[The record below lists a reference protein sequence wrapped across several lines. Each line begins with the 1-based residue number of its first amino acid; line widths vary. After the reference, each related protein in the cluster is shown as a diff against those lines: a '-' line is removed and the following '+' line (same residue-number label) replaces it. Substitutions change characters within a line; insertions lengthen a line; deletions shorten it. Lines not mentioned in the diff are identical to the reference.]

1 MTALGHPDAELSI
14 LFVGDRRIA
23 VLNAAFLDRQG
34 PTNVIAFPMRS
45 GRFSD
50 LSPNLMGDVVISADT
65 ACREAQR
72 AGIGVDVRLTQLMV
86 HGVLHL
92 CGFDHEHD
100 RREARR
106 MAAKSR
112 QLMKLIAGGP
122 S

>member
-1 MTALGHPDAELSI
+1 MTALGHPEAELSI

-23 VLNAAFLDRQG
+23 ELNAAFLGRQG

-45 GRFSD
+45 GRFGD
-50 LSPNLMGDVVISADT
+50 LCPHLLGDVVISTDT

-72 AGIGVDVRLTQLMV
+72 AGMQMDVRLNQLLV

-112 QLMKLIAGGP
+112 QLMNLIERKP